1 MNTDTESQI
10 ADMAARP
17 SATDDQGPTLWQQA
31 LAAIDKILPRGGA
44 LPEESWRGRH
54 RGITVVLW
62 AHVTILPLIGMWRHK
77 PPGQASIEVTVLALF
92 AIGASTRRL
101 SMSTRAAMAT
111 LGLVSSSAVLV
122 HFFDGMI
129 EMHFHYFVVV
139 AVVALYQAWRP
150 FLLALVF
157 VVLQHT
163 VVGVLAPQMVYNHHG
178 YTLNPWTWALIHG
191 GFVLAESVTCLM
203 YWRISEDALGREREA
218 RGRTESAHQDL
229 TQAQALSGVGSWDWD
244 LTSNSVTWSDQ
255 LYTLTGVDRRTFV
268 PSFTGFLD
276 VIHPEERDRVEDL
289 IANAIRNEV
298 GLDYESRLIRADGQV
313 RAFHALGERRVS
325 ASGLVTMFGTIHDV
339 TERKALQEEIERLAF
354 HDPLTGLANRRLF
367 LDRLDHALAGQR
379 RSGRACAVLFL
390 DLDDFKKVND
400 ALGHGAGDE
409 LLCVVAERLLASVRP
424 ADTVARLGGDE
435 FAMLLED
442 VDLATSTRLAE
453 RLEAELRLPIQLQGT
468 ERSIRGSIGIAI
480 AEQQITADDILR
492 NADAAMYAVKIGGK
506 NSHRAF
512 PTTLTAL

>member
-1 MNTDTESQI
+1 MNTQPEGQI
-10 ADMAARP
+10 FEVAATPAPAGDPDR
-17 SATDDQGPTLWQQA
+17 TLWQQA
-31 LAAIDKILPRGGA
+31 LAALDKVLPRGGA

-54 RGITVVLW
+54 QGITLLLW
-62 AHVTILPLIGMWRHK
+62 AHVIALPLIGMWRHV
-77 PPGQASIEVTVLALF
+77 PPGQASLEVGIVAIF
-92 AIGASTRRL
+92 AIAAATRRL
-101 SMSTRAAMAT
+101 SIATRSSMAT
-111 LGLVSSSAVLV
+111 LGLVFSSSILV
-122 HFFDGMI
+122 HFFGGLI
-129 EMHFHYFVVV
+129 ELHFHYFVVV
-139 AVVALYQAWRP
+139 AVVALYQAWLP

-157 VVLQHT
+157 VVFQHA
-163 VVGVLAPQMVYNHHG
+163 VVGVLTPHVVYNHHEAV
-178 YTLNPWTWALIHG
+178 THPWTWALIHG

-218 RGRTESAHQDL
+218 RGRTESAHEDL

-244 LTSNSVTWSDQ
+244 LTSETVTWSEQ
-255 LYTLTGVDRRTFV
+255 LYTLTGSDRRTFI
-268 PSFTGFLD
+268 PSLTGFLD
-276 VIHPEERDRVEDL
+276 LVHPEEKDRVEEL
-289 IANAIRNEV
+289 IAHAVRNEV
-298 GLDYESRLIRADGQV
+298 GLDYESRLVRADGQV

-409 LLCVVAERLLASVRP
+409 VLRVVAERLLASVRP

-442 VDLATSTRLAE
+442 VDLAMSTRLAE
-453 RLEAELRLPIQLQGT
+453 RLEAELRKPITLQGVD
-468 ERSIRGSIGIAI
+468 RSIRGSIGIAI

-506 NSHRAF
+506 NSHSTF

>member
-1 MNTDTESQI
+1 MNTRPESHI
-10 ADMAARP
+10 AAVAAIP
-17 SATDDQGPTLWQQA
+17 AAAAGHGGSLWQHA
-31 LAAIDKILPRGGA
+31 LAAVDKILPRGGA
-44 LPEESWRGRH
+44 LPLETWRGRH
-54 RGITVVLW
+54 RGITVLLW
-62 AHVTILPLIGMWRHK
+62 AHVIALPLIGLWRQK
-77 PPGQASIEVTVLALF
+77 PPGQASLEVAVVGLF
-92 AIGASTRRL
+92 AIAASTRRL
-101 SMSTRAAMAT
+101 SMSTRSAMAT

-129 EMHFHYFVVV
+129 EMHFHFFVVV

-163 VVGVLAPQMVYNHHG
+163 IVGVLAPHMLYDHG
-178 YTLNPWTWALIHG
+178 HFVLNPWAWAMIHG

-218 RGRTESAHQDL
+218 RGRSETAHQDL

-244 LTSNSVTWSDQ
+244 LTTNQVTWSDQ
-255 LYTLTGVDRRTFV
+255 LYTLTGSDRRTFV
-268 PSFTGFLD
+268 PSLTGFLD
-276 VIHPEERDRVEDL
+276 LVHPQDRDRVEDL
-289 IANAIRNEV
+289 VANAVRHEI
-298 GLDYESRLIRADGQV
+298 GLDYESHLVRTDGQV

-325 ASGLVTMFGTIHDV
+325 ASGLVSMFGTIHDV

-367 LDRLDHALAGQR
+367 LDRLNHALAGQR

-400 ALGHGAGDE
+400 VLGHGAGDE
-409 LLCVVAERLLASVRP
+409 LLRIVSERLLAAVRP

-442 VDLATSTRLAE
+442 VDLATSTLLAE
-453 RLEAELRLPIQLQGT
+453 RLEAEIRKPIQLEGT
-468 ERSIRGSIGIAI
+468 QRSIRGSIGIAI
-480 AEQQITADDILR
+480 ADQQITADDILR
-492 NADAAMYAVKIGGK
+492 NADAAMYAVKMGSK
-506 NSHRAF
+506 ESHRALH
-512 PTTLTAL
+512 PTLGAI